1 MGIETDKE
9 KPLRSLYT
17 LLWQPIDS
25 LLTDVST
32 VYYSPSGLLNRI
44 NIAAIATP
52 TPRQRLLDKYTQLV
66 QLRSTRE
73 IVMPQEPI
81 TYTKQALLMGGIEY
95 NLDSLVYRR
104 VNAGYKQNR
113 GDNALSLPNTQG
125 KTSIRPLPATKT
137 EINSV
142 QTLMQAQQWRADTLK
157 DLRASE
163 EAFQFYATQKPR
175 VIHLATHGFFLEDTL
190 TRRKR
195 DENLRFDKEPNLLTS
210 GDPMQRSGLILAGGN
225 HAWQGKT
232 PISDQADGLLTASE
246 IGAMVLNNTELAV
259 LSACETGLG
268 DVKGSE
274 GVFGLQRA
282 FKMAGVKYLLMS
294 LWSVNDEIAN
304 LFMQQFYENWL
315 TNKTSIREAYQSTV
329 KQFRKSNPE
338 PYNWAAFVLLE

>member
-1 MGIETDKE
+1 
-9 KPLRSLYT
+9 
-17 LLWQPIDS
+17 
-25 LLTDVST
+25 
-32 VYYSPSGLLNRI
+32 
-44 NIAAIATP
+44 
-52 TPRQRLLDKYTQLV
+52 
-66 QLRSTRE
+66 
-73 IVMPQEPI
+73 MPQEPI
-81 TYTKQALLMGGIEY
+81 TYTQQALLMGGIEY
-95 NLDSLVYRR
+95 NLDSLTYRR
-104 VNAGYKQNR
+104 VNAGYQQNR
-113 GDNALSLPNTQG
+113 GDNSVSLPNSRG
-125 KTSIRPLPATKT
+125 GIYDPLPATT
-137 EINSV
+137 AEINGV
-142 QTLMQAQQWRADTLK
+142 QTVMQAQQWRADTLK

-175 VIHLATHGFFLEDTL
+175 VIHLATHGFFLEDTV

-195 DENLRFDKEPNLLTS
+195 DENLRFDNEPTLLTS
-210 GDPMQRSGLILAGGN
+210 SDPMQRSGLVLAGGN

-232 PISDQADGLLTASE
+232 PIPNQADGLLTASE